1 VTKGVCHMNELLPDY
16 QKFLLDHKLAQEK
29 NISFLAYWVS
39 RYLRFAERKGISQVE
54 YRETAVVEFLEQLR
68 ADQRTTEWQARQA
81 DDAIRLYYFHYLCQ
95 KSGGIQKGD
104 CDADSGAV
112 LKEAE
117 RLIRL
122 KHYAYSTERTYL
134 QWIERFVDYSLEA
147 GKKKKPADLDVAD
160 FKNFLS
166 HLALNQRVSSS
177 TQNQAFNALLFLFR
191 NVLGKETAGLG
202 DSVRA
207 KRGQKLPAVFSVDE
221 VKKLFE
227 HLSGISLL
235 IAEMLYGSGMRI
247 MELARLRV
255 KDIDFDAD
263 TIFVRSGKGDKDRS
277 TVLPSAVKERLLE
290 HLEKVKALHGK
301 DLAAGRGEVHMPDAL
316 ERKYPKAAKEW
327 AWQYVF
333 PADNLSV
340 DPRTGKIRRHHI
352 SDTAIQSA
360 FKNGLKKAG
369 IAKHASVHTLR
380 HSFATHL
387 LQSGVNIREVQD
399 LLGHKNVET
408 TMIYT
413 HVLRNMSYAPKSPL
427 DQLYERHN

>member
-1 VTKGVCHMNELLPDY
+1 MNELLPDY
-16 QKFLLDHKLAQEK
+16 QKFLLDRKLAQEK

-95 KSGGIQKGD
+95 EGGGIQKGD
-104 CDADSGAV
+104 CDADRGAV

-147 GKKKKPADLDVAD
+147 GKKKSPADLDVAD

-235 IAEMLYGSGMRI
+235 IAEMLHGSGMRI

-340 DPRTGKIRRHHI
+340 DPRSGKIRRHHI

-360 FKNGLKKAG
+360 FKKGLKKAG

-413 HVLRNMSYAPKSPL
+413 HVLRNMSNAPQSPL